1 MKNVT
6 KLFFV
11 ISMLLS
17 GHLSAATITWSPLTT
32 YPSVDDIFSVDVVG
46 TGFVSNVD
54 GGGVN
59 ISFDQTVVNVLSVTI
74 NEVVWDFGGAG
85 ISTGLIDNINGTLNG
100 IMVNTFANVTGDFV
114 VASIQMQAIGT
125 GTSSLLLTENA
136 LNPWASGGS
145 AINPTYVGGAIV
157 VPVPAAVWL
166 FGSGLLGLFGVAKRK
181 TRT

>member
-17 GHLSAATITWSPLTT
+17 SHVLAATITWGAPTT
-32 YPSVDDIFSVDVVG
+32 YVSVNDVFSIDVVG
-46 TGFVSNVD
+46 TGFLSNVD

-85 ISTGLIDNINGTLNG
+85 ISTGLIDNLNGTLNG

-114 VASIQMQAIGT
+114 VASIQMQAIGV
-125 GTSSLLLTENA
+125 GNSSLLLTENA

-145 AINPTYVGGAIV
+145 AINPTYVGGVIA

-166 FGSGLLGLFGVAKRK
+166 FGSGLLGMFGVAKRK
-181 TRT
+181 RSA